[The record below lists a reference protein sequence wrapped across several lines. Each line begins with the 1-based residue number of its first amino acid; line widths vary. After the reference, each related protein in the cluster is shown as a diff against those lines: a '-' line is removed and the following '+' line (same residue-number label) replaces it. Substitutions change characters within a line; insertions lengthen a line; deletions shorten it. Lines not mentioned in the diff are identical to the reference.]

1 MTSKE
6 DGSGRAKRAGQL
18 LCLSISGLFGPLLAS
33 LGSAAGVAEAATL
46 QPGAKAGS
54 PVASQ
59 AAVPAASVISPGEL
73 AVANER
79 LADAQ
84 VRLLGDAKV
93 YVSRQGRYLGRT
105 DAMGR
110 HYDAHGRLLG
120 MMAADGQLRGL
131 PDYRSVS
138 PAHAR
143 AAAPQAGSPS
153 ALAAAQLPSKLAQ
166 DDATVTREHQ
176 MAAIMPPSARAAL
189 GLSSGAASSSVS
201 TGASSAGASRST
213 AATVAQAPAQSPA
226 SARSQAPMVPVVP
239 LPSGRPGQD
248 AATTSVAAMAPS
260 VTAPLITSDGRIG
273 ADPRAADNRVADVR
287 VARRVQAEPQ
297 RLVQL
302 EARQVTR
309 GAAGVR
315 GALAPAGISTQPVAL
330 GGMAGA
336 SSQALAMAAVS
347 HEMTH
352 LNEQRVVQPA
362 GGVVA
367 PAYGGQPV
375 GSHAR
380 MRTVA
385 TTRASAASMRP
396 VVYEPGR
403 IVLQEGADQHA
414 LLRH

>member
-1 MTSKE
+1 MTSKV
-6 DGSGRAKRAGQL
+6 DGSDRAKRAGQL

-93 YVSRQGRYLGRT
+93 YVNRQGQYLGRT

-120 MMAADGQLRGL
+120 MMAADGQLRAL

-138 PAHAR
+138 PTHAR

-153 ALAAAQLPSKLAQ
+153 TSAAAQLPAKLAH

-189 GLSSGAASSSVS
+189 GLSPGGTTSGAP
-201 TGASSAGASRST
+201 SAGASRSV
-213 AATVAQAPAQSPA
+213 AASVAQAPAQSPA
-226 SARSQAPMVPVVP
+226 LARSQVPLAPVVP
-239 LPSGRPGQD
+239 LPMGRPGQVT
-248 AATTSVAAMAPS
+248 AQTSVAAVAPS
-260 VTAPLITSDGRIG
+260 ETAPLITSDGRIG
-273 ADPRAADNRVADVR
+273 ANPRATDNRVADAR

-315 GALAPAGISTQPVAL
+315 GALAPAGISTQPVGL

-352 LNEQRVVQPA
+352 LNEQRAVQPA

-367 PAYGGQPV
+367 PAYGGQPL

-385 TTRASAASMRP
+385 TTRPTAASMRP

-403 IVLQEGADQHA
+403 IVLQEGADQPV